1 MTAGRPPSP
10 AHGRAGWAVGS
21 AEPRDQSA
29 WEGGE
34 DDFTTR
40 VLRRMAWRHAV
51 PWLVRGLA
59 AGLAVAAALLLIAHV
74 VPWTGAAW
82 WALAAFCALT
92 LGGAGVA
99 LVTRP
104 KPATTLRH
112 ADRLLGLRDRL
123 TTAWEFGGRADPM
136 LRLQRD
142 ELVARSRE
150 IDLRGRL
157 SLRPPRHEALAPAL
171 GTCLLLAA
179 LLLPNPQNGVLS
191 ARTAT
196 RAHIQRA
203 TTRITT
209 AQRAAA
215 GIPPTTTAALTKAD
229 KLRQAQIARALARLQ
244 KELASARTSAQ
255 AYKALARAQDTLKA
269 LGNPRAAA
277 QRAAL
282 AAMAAALAHNPAHS
296 AAAQALAAALRSGN
310 PSAIAQAAKRLA
322 AALAKQSPADRAA
335 LARALQAAAQAA
347 GANSA
352 ASASLQQAA
361 TALAQGDQAGAQ
373 SALQQAGQQAAAD
386 AAGAAQQAAL
396 DKTNA
401 ALDSAR
407 NDVSG
412 LSNDG
417 SSGPSGQ
424 AAGKS
429 GATTGQSGSAGKGG
443 SGKGAGSQGNQPGQG
458 QGNGAGQ
465 GQGGK
470 GQGQGSGKSQGQGQ
484 GAGSGQG
491 QGSGSGQG
499 QGQGAGSGQ
508 GQGSGSGRGGSG
520 AAGRNGTAA
529 GGHNGNQGDR
539 VYVPG
544 SQGNGRSTTT
554 NGSEAPPTGGSYQPL
569 TAVLPSYERN
579 ARNELNNGSVPAA
592 DQPLVR
598 QYFDRLHHGK

>member
-1 MTAGRPPSP
+1 MSESLTPQPPLPTRGR
-10 AHGRAGWAVGS
+10 
-21 AEPRDQSA
+21 
-29 WEGGE
+29 GGK
-34 DDFTTR
+34 DDFTAR

-59 AGLAVAAALLLIAHV
+59 AGLAVAAALLLVAHV
-74 VPWTGAAW
+74 VPCTGAAW
-82 WALAAFCALT
+82 WALAVFCALT

-99 LVTRP
+99 LVTHP

-470 GQGQGSGKSQGQGQ
+470 GQGQGSGKGQGQGQ

-499 QGQGAGSGQ
+499 QGQGSGSGQ

-544 SQGNGRSTTT
+544 PQGNGRSTTT

-579 ARNELNNGSVPAA
+579 ARNEFNNGSVPAA

>member
-1 MTAGRPPSP
+1 MSNSP
-10 AHGRAGWAVGS
+10 H
-21 AEPRDQSA
+21 
-29 WEGGE
+29 EG
-34 DDFTTR
+34 DFTAR

-51 PWLVRGLA
+51 PWIVRGLA
-59 AGLAVAAALLLIAHV
+59 AGLAVAAALLLVAHV
-74 VPWTGAAW
+74 VPWTESAR

-92 LGGAGVA
+92 LGGAVVA

-157 SLRPPRHEALAPAL
+157 PLRPPRHEALAPAL

-191 ARTAT
+191 ARATA

-203 TTRITT
+203 ATRITA

-215 GIPPTTTAALTKAD
+215 GVPPTTAAALTKAD

-244 KELASARTSAQ
+244 KELASAHTSAQ

-282 AAMAAALAHNPAHS
+282 AAMAAALAHNT
-296 AAAQALAAALRSGN
+296 AAQALAAALRSGN

-361 TALAQGDQAGAQ
+361 AALAQGDQAGAQ

-386 AAGAAQQAAL
+386 AAGAAQQATL
-396 DKTNA
+396 DKANA

-412 LSNDG
+412 LGNDG

-429 GATTGQSGSAGKGG
+429 GATTGQAGSAGKSG
-443 SGKGAGSQGNQPGQG
+443 SGKGSGSQSAQSGQGGQGQSGQG
-458 QGNGAGQ
+458 QGQSNGAGQ

-470 GQGQGSGKSQGQGQ
+470 GQGQGSGQ
-484 GAGSGQG
+484 
-491 QGSGSGQG
+491 GQG
-499 QGQGAGSGQ
+499 QGQGTGAGQGSGSGQ

-544 SQGNGRSTTT
+544 AQGSGRSTTT

>member
-1 MTAGRPPSP
+1 MMAGQPPSP
-10 AHGRAGWAVGS
+10 ARGRGV
-21 AEPRDQSA
+21 
-29 WEGGE
+29 GGE
-34 DDFTTR
+34 GDFGEGDFTAR

-59 AGLAVAAALLLIAHV
+59 AGLAVAAALLLVAHV

-82 WALAAFCALT
+82 WALGAFCALA
-92 LGGAGVA
+92 LGGVAVA

-104 KPATTLRH
+104 KPATTLRQ
-112 ADRLLGLRDRL
+112 ADRLLELRDRL

-150 IDLRGRL
+150 IDLRGKL
-157 SLRPPRHEALAPAL
+157 SLRPSRHEALAPAI

-203 TTRITT
+203 ATRITT

-215 GIPPTTTAALTKAD
+215 GIPPTTTSALTKAD

-244 KELASARTSAQ
+244 KELASARTSTQ

-282 AAMAAALAHNPAHS
+282 AAMAAALAHNAS
-296 AAAQALAAALRSGN
+296 AQALAAALRSGN
-310 PSAIAQAAKRLA
+310 PSAIVQAAKRLA
-322 AALAKQSPADRAA
+322 AAVAKQSPSDRAT

-361 TALAQGDQAGAQ
+361 TALAQSDQAGAQ

-412 LSNDG
+412 LSSDG
-417 SSGPSGQ
+417 SPGPSGQ

-429 GATTGQSGSAGKGG
+429 GATTGQAGSAGKGG

-458 QGNGAGQ
+458 SQSQGQSGQGSQSQGNGAGQ

-470 GQGQGSGKSQGQGQ
+470 GQGQGSGQGQGKGAGSGQGQGQ
-484 GAGSGQG
+484 GQGKGAGSGQG
-491 QGSGSGQG
+491 QGSGSG
-499 QGQGAGSGQ
+499 S
-508 GQGSGSGRGGSG
+508 GGSG

-529 GGHNGNQGDR
+529 GGHNGKQGDR

-544 SQGNGRSTTT
+544 PQGNGRSTTT
-554 NGSEAPPTGGSYQPL
+554 NCSEAPPTGGSYQPL

>member
-1 MTAGRPPSP
+1 VTAGRPPSP
-10 AHGRAGWAVGS
+10 AHGRG
-21 AEPRDQSA
+21 D
-29 WEGGE
+29 GGE
-34 DDFTTR
+34 GDFTAR

-191 ARTAT
+191 ARTVT

-203 TTRITT
+203 ATRITT

-229 KLRQAQIARALARLQ
+229 KLRQAQIAHALARLQ

-282 AAMAAALAHNPAHS
+282 AAMAAALAHN

-347 GANSA
+347 GANST

-373 SALQQAGQQAAAD
+373 SALQQAGQQTAAD

-417 SSGPSGQ
+417 PAGQ

-443 SGKGAGSQGNQPGQG
+443 SGKGAGSQGNQPGRGSQSQG

-470 GQGQGSGKSQGQGQ
+470 GQGQGSGKGQ
-484 GAGSGQG
+484 GQG

-499 QGQGAGSGQ
+499 QGQGSGSGQ
-508 GQGSGSGRGGSG
+508 GQGSSSGRGGSG

-544 SQGNGRSTTT
+544 PQGNGRSTTT

>member
-1 MTAGRPPSP
+1 MSDSP
-10 AHGRAGWAVGS
+10 R
-21 AEPRDQSA
+21 
-29 WEGGE
+29 EG
-34 DDFTTR
+34 DFTAR

-59 AGLAVAAALLLIAHV
+59 AGLAVAAALLLVAHA
-74 VPWTGAAW
+74 VPWTESAR

-92 LGGAGVA
+92 LGGAVVA
-99 LVTRP
+99 LMIRP
-104 KPATTLRH
+104 KPVTTLRH

-142 ELVARSRE
+142 ELVARSKE
-150 IDLRGRL
+150 IDLRGGL
-157 SLRPPRHEALAPAL
+157 SLRPPRHEALAPIA

-179 LLLPNPQNGVLS
+179 LVLPNPQNGALS
-191 ARTAT
+191 ARATA

-203 TTRITT
+203 AMRITT

-244 KELASARTSAQ
+244 KELAAARTSAQ
-255 AYKALARAQDTLKA
+255 AYKALARAQDALKA

-282 AAMAAALAHNPAHS
+282 AAMAAALAHS
-296 AAAQALAAALRSGN
+296 AAAMALAAALRSGN
-310 PSAIAQAAKRLA
+310 PSAIAQAAKGLA
-322 AALAKQSPADRAA
+322 AALAKQSPAERAA

-373 SALQQAGQQAAAD
+373 SALQHAGQQAAAG

-396 DKTNA
+396 DKANA

-407 NDVSG
+407 NDVAG

-417 SSGPSGQ
+417 SPSPSGQ

-429 GATTGQSGSAGKGG
+429 GAATGQSGSAGKGG
-443 SGKGAGSQGNQPGQG
+443 SSKGSGSQSVQSGQSSQGQSAQSGQGSQGQSG

-470 GQGQGSGKSQGQGQ
+470 GQGQGQGQGSGQ
-484 GAGSGQG
+484 GQGQG

-499 QGQGAGSGQ
+499 QGS
-508 GQGSGSGRGGSG
+508 GSGSGGSG
-520 AAGRNGTAA
+520 AAGRNGTTA

-544 SQGNGRSTTT
+544 AQGSGRSTTT

-579 ARNELNNGSVPAA
+579 ARNELNSGSVPAA

>member
-1 MTAGRPPSP
+1 MSDSP
-10 AHGRAGWAVGS
+10 R
-21 AEPRDQSA
+21 
-29 WEGGE
+29 EG
-34 DDFTTR
+34 DFTAR

-82 WALAAFCALT
+82 WALGAFCTLT
-92 LGGAGVA
+92 LGGTVVA

-112 ADRLLGLRDRL
+112 ADRLLGLRERL

-142 ELVARSRE
+142 ELVDRSKE

-157 SLRPPRHEALAPAL
+157 PLRPPRHEALAPAL

-191 ARTAT
+191 ARVTART
-196 RAHIQRA
+196 HIQRA
-203 TTRITT
+203 ATRITT

-215 GIPPTTTAALTKAD
+215 GIPPTTAAALTKAD
-229 KLRQAQIARALARLQ
+229 KLRQARIARALARLQ
-244 KELASARTSAQ
+244 KELATARTSAQ
-255 AYKALARAQDTLKA
+255 AYKALARAQDALKA
-269 LGNPRAAA
+269 LGNPRAGA

-282 AAMAAALAHNPAHS
+282 AAMAAALAHN
-296 AAAQALAAALRSGN
+296 AAAQALAAALHSGN
-310 PSAIAQAAKRLA
+310 PNAIAQAAKRLA
-322 AALAKQSPADRAA
+322 DALAKQSPADRAA
-335 LARALQAAAQAA
+335 LARALQAAAQAG

-361 TALAQGDQAGAQ
+361 TALAQGDQTGAQ

-386 AAGAAQQAAL
+386 AASAAQQATL
-396 DKTNA
+396 DKANA

-429 GATTGQSGSAGKGG
+429 GATTGQAGSAGKGS
-443 SGKGAGSQGNQPGQG
+443 SGKGSGPQSGQG
-458 QGNGAGQ
+458 GQ

-470 GQGQGSGKSQGQGQ
+470 GQGQGQGSGQGQGQRQGSGSGQGQGQ
-484 GAGSGQG
+484 GSGQGQG

-499 QGQGAGSGQ
+499 QGAGSG
-508 GQGSGSGRGGSG
+508 SGGSG
-520 AAGRNGTAA
+520 AAGRNGTTA

-544 SQGNGRSTTT
+544 AQGSGRSTTT

-579 ARNELNNGSVPAA
+579 ARNELNSGSVPAA